1 MGARR
6 RSELPEQPGR
16 ARWNRVSQGHPGRNR
31 QRRARPIR
39 DGLHPLQP
47 ERRFDA
53 KPRSGAD
60 AARHADRPARLF
72 VGYRGELVQRGADR
86 DRAAPRD
93 SGILRLG
100 YLAVRERA
108 ERHPSGSL
116 HYVAHRVVLSPEQG
130 LQAADRSHERAPDPL
145 VRLHRRRLR
154 RPAGIRSSAGL
165 YDRHHQYL
173 PVQTLHPGFPGRHP
187 QGRRRVRRH
196 GPLPHDARPQHA
208 DAGSGPAPGDRGRLA
223 RREGEQ
229 RQSHGQ
235 YHRRRPRR
243 ATGVLHQHERGAVH
257 RAGHQLAAAQ
267 RRAAQLR
274 AAAGIPGLAQRQR
287 VRQRYRLAADH
298 ELHRTRSDRERQQR
312 GGGRLRG
319 RGDRFRQLPHAR
331 GRQFR
336 HPDGFLTMNK
346 RAAAL
351 LMSLVMLASGC
362 TDWLDV
368 NSNPNGPQTV
378 ASYVYL
384 PPMLHWMVTAPQY
397 DGRFVGRY
405 TQEWTLPGTSLST
418 WDRMG
423 YDAASDNGAEQW
435 RDVYW
440 SLGQNLID
448 MNAKAEAEQR
458 WDLLGVGVILKAW
471 GWQVLTDLHGPIII
485 KEAFDESRTRFD
497 YDPQDFAYSEVQRLL
512 DSAIVLLQRTD
523 GAVDQ
528 AYLAKGDNIYKGDR
542 TKWLKFA
549 YGMRA
554 LSLNHFTNKSTYDP
568 AAVIAD
574 VDRSF
579 SSNSDDALLQ
589 YPALST

>member
-31 QRRARPIR
+31 QRRPRPLR

-108 ERHPSGSL
+108 ERHPRGSL

-165 YDRHHQYL
+165 YDRHHQHV
-173 PVQTLHPGFPGRHP
+173 PVQALHPGLSSGHP
-187 QGRRRVRRH
+187 QGRGRVRCDR
-196 GPLPHDARPQHA
+196 PLPHDARAEHDDPGSRPA
-208 DAGSGPAPGDRGRLA
+208 AGHRRRVEG
-223 RREGEQ
+223 REGEQ
-229 RQSHGQ
+229 RQSDGQ
-235 YHRRRPRR
+235 HHRGRPRR
-243 ATGVLHQHERGAVH
+243 AEGVLHQHERGAVH

-267 RRAAQLR
+267 RRGAQLR
-274 AAAGIPGLAQRQR
+274 AAARIPGLAQRQR
-287 VRQRYRLAADH
+287 VRQGHRLAADH
-298 ELHRTRSDRERQQR
+298 ELHRARSDRERQQR
-312 GGGRLRG
+312 GGGRIRG
-319 RGDRFRQLPHAR
+319 RGDRFRQLPNAR

-336 HPDGFLTMNK
+336 HPDGLLTMNT

-351 LMSLVMLASGC
+351 LMSLVTLASGC
-362 TDWLDV
+362 SDWLDV
-368 NSNPNGPQTV
+368 NTNPNGPQSV

-423 YDAASDNGAEQW
+423 YDPSSDNGAQQW

-440 SLGQNLID
+440 SLGQNLVD
-448 MNAKAEAEQR
+448 MTAKAEAEQR
-458 WDLLGVGVILKAW
+458 WDLLGVALILKAW
-471 GWQVLTDLHGPIII
+471 GWQVLTDLHGEIII
-485 KEAFDESRTRFD
+485 REAFDVSRTTFD
-497 YDPQDFAYSEVQRLL
+497 YDTQDYAYQEVQRLL
-512 DSAIVLLQRTD
+512 DSAIVLLRRTD
-523 GAVDQ
+523 GAVDSS
-528 AYLAKGDNIYKGDR
+528 YLVRGDHIYNGKR
-542 TKWLKFA
+542 VLWLRFA
-549 YGMRA
+549 WGMKA
-554 LSLNHFTNKSTYDP
+554 LVLNHFSNKTVGDNP
-568 AAVIAD
+568 AAVMA
-574 VDRSF
+574 
-579 SSNSDDALLQ
+579 A
-589 YPALST
+589 